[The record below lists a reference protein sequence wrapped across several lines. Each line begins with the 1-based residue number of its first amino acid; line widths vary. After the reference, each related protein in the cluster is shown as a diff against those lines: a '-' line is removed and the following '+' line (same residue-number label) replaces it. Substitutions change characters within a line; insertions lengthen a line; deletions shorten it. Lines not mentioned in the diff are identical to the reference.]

1 MNARRWSKM
10 IFFIQLVQYR
20 TQAKNTGSF
29 QFLLTRQEEP
39 AAREIGTASFVIN
52 QEKFSAA
59 ELASDRITST
69 ASQKRPERAQAGT
82 RKSTRTGP
90 ALGAYF

>member
-1 MNARRWSKM
+1 M
-10 IFFIQLVQYR
+10 IFSIRLVQFQ

-29 QFLLTRQEEP
+29 RFLLTRQEEQG
-39 AAREIGTASFVIN
+39 ALEIGTASSVIN

-59 ELASDRITST
+59 ELASDRITLI

-90 ALGAYF
+90 APGASF